1 VERRGTKIETESG
14 KPDYRQAGSSKKR
27 KKILKMRKN
36 EH

>member
-14 KPDYRQAGSSKKR
+14 KPECRQAGSSKK
-27 KKILKMRKN
+27 KDKTIKMREN